1 MIFSVPLREKEKKN
15 IMKKTENPPI
25 SKSANSN
32 FGPWGWFIILFAL
45 LSFMFAGNLI
55 VDGLNITVA
64 AFTELRGWESGV
76 LLSCSTVAGL
86 VAIVGCV
93 ILSNCV
99 CRFGVKAVYCVSLAV
114 VCCCC
119 MVWGSVTQLWQYILI
134 LILVNVFGNG
144 FGFVGGT
151 AILANWF
158 PQKKGLAMGWAT
170 IGFQASAVALLPAF
184 QWLLERYN
192 LKVAYRLMGLCLLAL
207 LMVCL
212 FLVKGD
218 PEDRGCAPD
227 NDWSHSLEE
236 YQQLH
241 RAALKQEKT
250 HRWTTLRL
258 LKTKQM
264 WQIGLVNGLV
274 QMAITVLIVQFIP
287 NLINCGFSANAATLI
302 YSVASVIGAIG
313 SYLWGVLDQKIGVKK
328 ATVWMCVFHG
338 VAGALFAL
346 ASSGLF
352 ATPVLPI
359 LGAFVVGSILGVSS
373 NYVGSF
379 TATVFGRYGYA
390 KAFGMVYMIV
400 CGLRS
405 IGYVLIGALS
415 AVTGSYT
422 LSYVLAG
429 VLSIVALGMTL
440 FIDERCI
447 ECNE

>member
-1 MIFSVPLREKEKKN
+1 MADSVRHSAILPEVITEARENRFGWNNTRVNGSSEEANSSDDFFGASQRKGKEEYYEKN
-15 IMKKTENPPI
+15 REHANT
-25 SKSANSN
+25 KSANSN

-207 LMVCL
+207 L
-212 FLVKGD
+212 
-218 PEDRGCAPD
+218 
-227 NDWSHSLEE
+227 WSACS
-236 YQQLH
+236 
-241 RAALKQEKT
+241 
-250 HRWTTLRL
+250 
-258 LKTKQM
+258 
-264 WQIGLVNGLV
+264 
-274 QMAITVLIVQFIP
+274 
-287 NLINCGFSANAATLI
+287 
-302 YSVASVIGAIG
+302 
-313 SYLWGVLDQKIGVKK
+313 
-328 ATVWMCVFHG
+328 
-338 VAGALFAL
+338 
-346 ASSGLF
+346 
-352 ATPVLPI
+352 
-359 LGAFVVGSILGVSS
+359 
-373 NYVGSF
+373 
-379 TATVFGRYGYA
+379 
-390 KAFGMVYMIV
+390 
-400 CGLRS
+400 
-405 IGYVLIGALS
+405 
-415 AVTGSYT
+415 
-422 LSYVLAG
+422 
-429 VLSIVALGMTL
+429 
-440 FIDERCI
+440 
-447 ECNE
+447 

>member
-15 IMKKTENPPI
+15 IMKKTENTPI

-302 YSVASVIGAIG
+302 YSVASVIGCHRQLPLG
-313 SYLWGVLDQKIGVKK
+313 SSRSENWREESHRLDVRISWSGGSPLCLGLQRAVRY
-328 ATVWMCVFHG
+328 
-338 VAGALFAL
+338 AGAAH
-346 ASSGLF
+346 SGRF
-352 ATPVLPI
+352 R
-359 LGAFVVGSILGVSS
+359 GGEH
-373 NYVGSF
+373 
-379 TATVFGRYGYA
+379 FGGL
-390 KAFGMVYMIV
+390 IQL
-400 CGLRS
+400 CGFLHCDCFWTIRLR
-405 IGYVLIGALS
+405 
-415 AVTGSYT
+415 
-422 LSYVLAG
+422 
-429 VLSIVALGMTL
+429 
-440 FIDERCI
+440 
-447 ECNE
+447 

>member
-1 MIFSVPLREKEKKN
+1 MCIR
-15 IMKKTENPPI
+15 
-25 SKSANSN
+25 
-32 FGPWGWFIILFAL
+32 
-45 LSFMFAGNLI
+45 
-55 VDGLNITVA
+55 D
-64 AFTELRGWESGV
+64 R
-76 LLSCSTVAGL
+76 
-86 VAIVGCV
+86 
-93 ILSNCV
+93 
-99 CRFGVKAVYCVSLAV
+99 
-114 VCCCC
+114 
-119 MVWGSVTQLWQYILI
+119 YILI